1 MSVEG
6 TCTNTFIISKPLLN
20 IQCFPD
26 VLPTLQFV
34 ISSNKDV
41 ISRTKTLEVS
51 VENNNDMILPITF
64 ISFFWF
70 KNWIVLVHSTYVIFL
85 LLEKPL
91 ADCLFEHYIIDTLLL
106 DLKIKEK

>member
-1 MSVEG
+1 MEG
-6 TCTNTFIISKPLLN
+6 TCTNAFIISKPLLN
-20 IQCFPD
+20 IHCFPD
-26 VLPTLQFV
+26 VLPTLHFV

-51 VENNNDMILPITF
+51 VENNNDMILLIIF

-70 KNWIVLVHSTYVIFL
+70 KNWIVLVHSTYVIFS
-85 LLEKPL
+85 LLEMPL